1 MLSTDWSEGRHGYID
16 PDKVDVPIHMT
27 EEPVE
32 QREPREP
39 NTIYVGKKPV
49 MNYVLA
55 CLTQIQNGTNTVTV
69 KARGRAISRAVD
81 VAQIVTKRFATDIT
95 VKHISISTEQVKSMM
110 TGGMSNV
117 SSIEIELQK

>member
-1 MLSTDWSEGRHGYID
+1 LPTNY
-16 PDKVDVPIHMT
+16 MT
-27 EEPVE
+27 EESTG

-39 NTIYVGKKPV
+39 NTVYVGKKPV

-69 KARGRAISRAVD
+69 KARGKAISRAVD
-81 VAQIVTKRFATDIT
+81 VAQIVTKRFATDIA
-95 VKHISISTEQVKSMM
+95 VKHISLNTEQVKSTV

-117 SSIEIELQK
+117 SSIEIELQR

>member
-1 MLSTDWSEGRHGYID
+1 
-16 PDKVDVPIHMT
+16 MT
-27 EEPVE
+27 EEPMEQRE

-55 CLTQIQNGTNTVTV
+55 CLTQIQNGTNTITV
-69 KARGRAISRAVD
+69 KARGKAISRAVD

-95 VKHISISTEQVKSMM
+95 VKHIALNTEQVKS
-110 TGGMSNV
+110 TVDGVTSNV

>member
-1 MLSTDWSEGRHGYID
+1 
-16 PDKVDVPIHMT
+16 MT
-27 EEPVE
+27 EAPTE

-55 CLTQIQNGTNTVTV
+55 CLTQIQNGTNMVTV
-69 KARGRAISRAVD
+69 KARGQSISRAVD

-95 VKHISISTEQVKSMM
+95 VKRIAINTEQVQSTI
-110 TGGMSNV
+110 TGGMNNV
-117 SSIEIELQK
+117 SSIEIVLQR

>member
-1 MLSTDWSEGRHGYID
+1 M
-16 PDKVDVPIHMT
+16 
-27 EEPVE
+27 E

-69 KARGRAISRAVD
+69 KARGQSISRAVD
-81 VAQIVTKRFATDIT
+81 VAQIVTKRFATDIA
-95 VKHISISTEQVKSMM
+95 VKHIAINTEQVQSTV
-110 TGGMSNV
+110 TGGMNNV
-117 SSIEIELQK
+117 SSIEIVLQR